1 MKKLSFLFAAVIAAV
16 IVSCGKGVGAGS
28 PKADLKNDIDTLSYA
43 IGMAQTQG
51 LKEYLERMG
60 VDSANMDQFIKGLND
75 GANAGDDKKK
85 TAYFMGIQIGQQIS
99 QQMMKG
105 INYELFGED
114 STQTISLKNFM
125 AGFISGTLGEGGL
138 MTVDSAQ
145 TVARQKQMEI
155 KKAQIEKQYGP
166 WKKQNEE
173 YMAKIAKKEGLS
185 KLENGVYY
193 EVITEGK
200 GAIPADTSRVKVNYE
215 GRLINDTIFDSS
227 YKRNEPTTFR
237 CNQVIPGW
245 TNALTHMPVGSK
257 WKVYI
262 PQDQAYGE
270 REAGQ
275 IKPYSALVFTIEL
288 LSIEK
293 ENTVYCASLAQHNTN
308 I

>member
-1 MKKLSFLFAAVIAAV
+1 MKKLSFIFVVAIAA
-16 IVSCGKGVGAGS
+16 IIASCGNGT
-28 PKADLKNDIDTLSYA
+28 PKADLKSDVDTLSYA

-51 LKEYLERMG
+51 LKEYLSHMG
-60 VDSANMDQFIKGLND
+60 VDSAYMDQFIKGLNE

-114 STQTISLKNFM
+114 STQTIRLKNFM
-125 AGFISGTLGEGGL
+125 AGFVSATLEEGGL
-138 MTVDSAQ
+138 MTMEEAQ
-145 TVARQKQMEI
+145 ATARQKQADI
-155 KKAQIEKQYGP
+155 KKAQMEKKYGP
-166 WKKQNEE
+166 WKQENEE
-173 YMAKIAKKEGLS
+173 FMAKIAKTEGLN

-193 EVITEGK
+193 EVIEEGK
-200 GAIPADTSRVKVNYE
+200 GEIPADTSTVKVNYE
-215 GRLINDTIFDSS
+215 GKLINDTVFDSS
-227 YKRNEPTTFR
+227 YKRNEPASFR

-262 PQDQAYGE
+262 PQDQAYGD

-275 IKPYSALVFTIEL
+275 IKPFSALVFTIEL
-288 LSIEK
+288 LGIEK
-293 ENTVYCASLAQHNTN
+293 N
-308 I
+308 

>member
-1 MKKLSFLFAAVIAAV
+1 MKKLSFIFVVAVAAIIA
-16 IVSCGKGVGAGS
+16 SCGNGT
-28 PKADLKNDIDTLSYA
+28 PKADLKSDVDTLSYA

-51 LKEYLERMG
+51 LKEYLSHMG
-60 VDSANMDQFIKGLND
+60 VDSAYMDQFIKGLNE

-125 AGFISGTLGEGGL
+125 AGFVSATLEEGGL
-138 MTVDSAQ
+138 MTMEEAQ
-145 TVARQKQMEI
+145 ATARQKQADI
-155 KKAQIEKQYGP
+155 KKAQMEKKYGP
-166 WKKQNEE
+166 WKQENEE
-173 YMAKIAKKEGLS
+173 FMAKIAKTEGLN

-193 EVITEGK
+193 EVIEEGK
-200 GAIPADTSRVKVNYE
+200 GEIPADTSTVKVNYE
-215 GRLINDTIFDSS
+215 GKLINDTVFDSS
-227 YKRNEPTTFR
+227 YKRNEPSSFR

-262 PQDQAYGE
+262 PQDQAYGD

-275 IKPYSALVFTIEL
+275 IKPFSALVFTIEL
-288 LSIEK
+288 LGIEK
-293 ENTVYCASLAQHNTN
+293 N
-308 I
+308 

>member
-1 MKKLSFLFAAVIAAV
+1 MKKLSFIFVVAIAA
-16 IVSCGKGVGAGS
+16 IIASCGNGT
-28 PKADLKNDIDTLSYA
+28 PKADLKSDVDTLSYA

-51 LKEYLERMG
+51 LKEYLSHMG
-60 VDSANMDQFIKGLND
+60 VASAYMDQFIKGLNE

-125 AGFISGTLGEGGL
+125 AGFVSATLEEGGL
-138 MTVDSAQ
+138 MTMEEAQ
-145 TVARQKQMEI
+145 ATARQKQADI
-155 KKAQIEKQYGP
+155 KKAQMEKKYGP
-166 WKKQNEE
+166 WKQENEE
-173 YMAKIAKKEGLS
+173 FMAKIAKTEGLN

-193 EVITEGK
+193 EVIEEGK
-200 GAIPADTSRVKVNYE
+200 GEIPADTSTVKVNYE
-215 GRLINDTIFDSS
+215 GKLINDTVFDSS
-227 YKRNEPTTFR
+227 YKRNESASFR

-262 PQDQAYGE
+262 PQDQAYGD

-275 IKPYSALVFTIEL
+275 IKPFSALVFTIEL
-288 LSIEK
+288 LGIEK
-293 ENTVYCASLAQHNTN
+293 N
-308 I
+308 

>member
-1 MKKLSFLFAAVIAAV
+1 MKKLSFIFVVAIAA
-16 IVSCGKGVGAGS
+16 IIASCGNGT
-28 PKADLKNDIDTLSYA
+28 PKADLKSDVDTLSYA

-51 LKEYLERMG
+51 LKEYLSHMG
-60 VDSANMDQFIKGLND
+60 VDSAYMDQFIKGLNE

-125 AGFISGTLGEGGL
+125 AGFVSATLEEGGL
-138 MTVDSAQ
+138 MTMEEAQ
-145 TVARQKQMEI
+145 ATARQKQADI
-155 KKAQIEKQYGP
+155 KKAQMEKKYGP
-166 WKKQNEE
+166 WKQENEE
-173 YMAKIAKKEGLS
+173 FMAKIAKTEGLN

-193 EVITEGK
+193 EVIEEGK
-200 GAIPADTSRVKVNYE
+200 GEIPADTSTVKVNYE
-215 GRLINDTIFDSS
+215 GKLINDTVFDSS
-227 YKRNEPTTFR
+227 YKRNEPASFR

-245 TNALTHMPVGSK
+245 TNALTHMPVGYK

-262 PQDQAYGE
+262 PQDQAYGD

-275 IKPYSALVFTIEL
+275 IKPFSALVFTIEL
-288 LSIEK
+288 LGIEK
-293 ENTVYCASLAQHNTN
+293 N
-308 I
+308 

>member
-293 ENTVYCASLAQHNTN
+293 
-308 I
+308 